1 MSLISSNRRSID
13 RSSGLSFSQSQSS
26 SFAESSSV
34 PSYDR
39 NKADW
44 GRIENLTISNF
55 KSYGGTT
62 TVEFN
67 NTFCAVIG
75 PNGSGKS
82 NLFDAIS
89 FVLGI
94 KTQQLRGKKLT
105 DLIHRSNFSK
115 RDSSRQQR
123 DDPDT
128 AFVELT
134 YNSKKLKKRDAEDA
148 DPDDD
153 DDIDQDPEF
162 DEETM
167 TFRRTINRNGSTVNK
182 VNGRTMSV
190 REYEEELS
198 KIGVIVR
205 ARNFLVFQGDVTGIA
220 SKTGKELTK
229 WVFINIHSSLESEM
243 TKLN

>member
-1 MSLISSNRRSID
+1 M
-13 RSSGLSFSQSQSS
+13 
-26 SFAESSSV
+26 
-34 PSYDR
+34 
-39 NKADW
+39 
-44 GRIENLTISNF
+44 
-55 KSYGGTT
+55 
-62 TVEFN
+62 
-67 NTFCAVIG
+67 
-75 PNGSGKS
+75 
-82 NLFDAIS
+82 
-89 FVLGI
+89 
-94 KTQQLRGKKLT
+94 
-105 DLIHRSNFSK
+105 
-115 RDSSRQQR
+115 
-123 DDPDT
+123 
-128 AFVELT
+128 
-134 YNSKKLKKRDAEDA
+134 KKRDAEDA